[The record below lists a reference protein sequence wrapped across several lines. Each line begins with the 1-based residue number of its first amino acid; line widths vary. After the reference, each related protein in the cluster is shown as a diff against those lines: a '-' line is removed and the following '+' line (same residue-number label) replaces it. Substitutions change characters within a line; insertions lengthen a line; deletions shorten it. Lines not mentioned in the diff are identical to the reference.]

1 MKNINE
7 ILDKTD
13 ESEAVVV
20 AGSVETKYMITA
32 GSRDIHGHEAASLIT
47 DCTIDFS
54 ALKHLGFMS
63 PDDRR
68 SRQAE
73 EYRMIKR
80 PLLNNAFG
88 KEASLV
94 ERGNLIMVTSSMP
107 GEGKTFTS
115 INLAISMAKE
125 QDFTVLL
132 VDCDDVR
139 RSTSKLLQV
148 DNSIGLVD
156 ILEDPELDLSD
167 AILSTSLPK
176 LRVLPAGTNQEHSPE
191 LLAGERMQSLIS
203 EMSERYMDRIII
215 FDSPPLLATSQAI
228 VLAQFMGQIIVVVE
242 AGKTPLQAVQDS
254 IAQLDRDK
262 AIGMVL
268 NKSPSVFKSDYYGEY
283 YGHYE

>member
-1 MKNINE
+1 VKNINE

-20 AGSVETKYMITA
+20 AGSVETKYLVTA

-115 INLAISMAKE
+115 INLAISMAKSRIL
-125 QDFTVLL
+125 QFYWWTVMMCGAVPASCFRWIILL
-132 VDCDDVR
+132 DW
-139 RSTSKLLQV
+139 
-148 DNSIGLVD
+148 
-156 ILEDPELDLSD
+156 
-167 AILSTSLPK
+167 
-176 LRVLPAGTNQEHSPE
+176 
-191 LLAGERMQSLIS
+191 LIFW
-203 EMSERYMDRIII
+203 RIRNLI
-215 FDSPPLLATSQAI
+215 
-228 VLAQFMGQIIVVVE
+228 
-242 AGKTPLQAVQDS
+242 
-254 IAQLDRDK
+254 
-262 AIGMVL
+262 
-268 NKSPSVFKSDYYGEY
+268 
-283 YGHYE
+283 

>member
-1 MKNINE
+1 MAAQYDSIAAQYRLSK
-7 ILDKTD
+7 
-13 ESEAVVV
+13 ESPLRRY
-20 AGSVETKYMITA
+20 VE
-32 GSRDIHGHEAASLIT
+32 SWS
-47 DCTIDFS
+47 F
-54 ALKHLGFMS
+54 F
-63 PDDRR
+63 
-68 SRQAE
+68 
-73 EYRMIKR
+73 
-80 PLLNNAFG
+80 
-88 KEASLV
+88 
-94 ERGNLIMVTSSMP
+94 NLIGAVEGRSVLDLGCGEGFYTRALRCRGAARIVGVDVSPAMIDLAQRQECEHPLGIEYLCSDVRHMR
-107 GEGKTFTS
+107 EGKTFTS